1 MKQHV
6 RRMLCLSVILCLSL
20 FSLLLWQSHSQPAHA
35 AGLANGYFAPYVD
48 VSLQPTFPLTQ
59 TSQQTGV
66 KYFTLAFVLDS
77 GGCQASWAGST
88 PINQGFMQTDISNLR
103 ALGGDV
109 IASFGGEV
117 GTELATS
124 CGSVSALQAQYQ
136 AVINAYNLTH
146 LDFDIEGGTLGNTA
160 ANNRRDQAIVGLQ
173 KAAQSAG
180 KQLTV
185 SFTVP
190 VTATGMLGDGLS
202 LIQGAVAAGVN
213 ISVVNIMTMDL
224 GGSGDGAT
232 SMLAMNAAIGLYNQL
247 APLFPG
253 KSSRQIWSMIGMT
266 PMIGLNGSGGEVF
279 TEQDAQ
285 AVLTFAQQHGLGELA
300 MWSAGRDQECPGGA
314 SVISTT
320 CSGTTQQPFDF
331 SKIFNQF
338 NGTSG
343 TLPTPTPPAPPAGN
357 LVSNPGFESGST
369 VGWICDPNDAVVS
382 SPVHSGGDA
391 LLVTARSITTGLCLQ
406 TISVQPSTAYTL
418 TAYVQGGYIQLGAS
432 GYSNTWTNSG
442 SYTQLKVSFTTG
454 ASVAYVTIY
463 VNGYFSAGNGYA
475 DDIVL
480 SGPGG
485 STPTPTPTTGT
496 TPTPT
501 PTRGTTPTPTPTAG
515 RTPTPT
521 PTIGTTPTATPT
533 PQQGGNL
540 VLNPGFETGNLSG
553 WTCNSGDSV
562 VSSPVHSGSHA
573 LAVVP
578 GNSTTGECDQTITVQ
593 ANHTYT
599 LTAYVD
605 GPYAYL
611 GVQSGASTWTS
622 NSSYGRL
629 SVSFTTGASQTSVT
643 IYVHGWYG
651 QGNVY
656 ADDFSLQ

>member
-1 MKQHV
+1 MKRKTLRV
-6 RRMLCLSVILCLSL
+6 FSLAVIVCIGL
-20 FSLLLWQSHSQPAHA
+20 FSTFLWWNTSQPAHA

-48 VSLQPTFPLTQ
+48 VSLQPTFQLTQ

-88 PINQGFMQTDISNLR
+88 PINQGFMQSDISSLR
-103 ALGGDV
+103 AAGGDV

-146 LDFDIEGGTLGNTA
+146 LDFDIEGSTLGNTA
-160 ANNRRDQAIVGLQ
+160 ANNLRDQAIVNLQ

-190 VTATGMLGDGLS
+190 VTATGLLGDGLS

-232 SMLAMNAAIGLYNQL
+232 GTLAITAAIGLYNQL
-247 APLFPG
+247 ATVYPA
-253 KSSRQIWSMIGMT
+253 KSSSQLWSMIGMT

-279 TEQDAQ
+279 TQQDAQ
-285 AVLTFAQQHGLGELA
+285 TVLAFARQYGLAEIA
-300 MWSAGRDQECPGGA
+300 MWSAGRDQQCPGGV
-314 SVISTT
+314 STISTT
-320 CSGTTQQPFDF
+320 CSGTIQQPFEF
-331 SKIFNQF
+331 SKIFAPF

-343 TLPTPTPPAPPAGN
+343 TTPPPTPPPPPAGN
-357 LVSNPGFESGST
+357 LVSNPGFETGT
-369 VGWICDPNDAVVS
+369 TAGWICDPNDAVVS
-382 SPVHSGGDA
+382 SPVHSGSHA
-391 LLVTARSITTGLCLQ
+391 LQVTARAITTGLCLQ
-406 TISVQPSTAYTL
+406 TISVQPNTAYTL
-418 TAYVQGGYIQLGAS
+418 TAYVQGGYILLGAS

-454 ASVAYVTIY
+454 ASAAYVTIY
-463 VNGYFSAGNGYA
+463 VNGYYSAGNDDA
-475 DDIVL
+475 DDVVL
-480 SGPGG
+480 TGPGG
-485 STPTPTPTTGT
+485 STPTPTPTTDSTPTPTPTPRTTPTPTPTTGT

-501 PTRGTTPTPTPTAG
+501 PTTGSTPTPTPT
-515 RTPTPT
+515 
-521 PTIGTTPTATPT
+521 
-533 PQQGGNL
+533 QQGGNL
-540 VLNPGFETGNLSG
+540 VANPGFETGSLSG
-553 WTCNSGDSV
+553 WSCAAGDTV
-562 VSSPVHSGSHA
+562 VSSPVHSGTHA
-573 LAVVP
+573 LQVTPSSSA
-578 GNSTTGECDQTITVQ
+578 TGECDQTIAVQ

-599 LTAYVD
+599 LSVYVN

-611 GVQSGASTWTS
+611 GVTGGASTWTS
-622 NSSYGRL
+622 SSSYTKL
-629 SVSFTTGASQTSVT
+629 SVTFTTTASQTSIT
-643 IYVHGWYG
+643 IFVHGWYG
-651 QGNVY
+651 QSNVY
-656 ADDFSLQ
+656 VDDFLLQ